1 MNANTSKQQNSPTEH
16 LHEALLLWSRA
27 TPKKQA
33 KALEILRKEPA
44 AKRYPLPA
52 SISDLVETDIR
63 GDAFELV
70 AITKAISEW
79 SANQRVFPIEGAV
92 LDMDVGDMVTLS
104 SMAVQRA
111 QRIVELTNDFE
122 SKVTSIGVQA

>member
-16 LHEALLLWSRA
+16 LYEALLLWSKA
-27 TPKKQA
+27 TPEKQA

-52 SISDLVETDIR
+52 SISDLVENDIR
-63 GDAFELV
+63 DAAFELL
-70 AITKAISEW
+70 AITRAIFAWSTEQKAL
-79 SANQRVFPIEGAV
+79 PIGGGI
-92 LDMDVGDMVTLS
+92 LDMDMGDIVTFS
-104 SMAVQRA
+104 DMAIRRA

>member
-16 LHEALLLWSRA
+16 LHEALLLWSKA
-27 TPKKQA
+27 TPEKQA

-79 SANQRVFPIEGAV
+79 SANQSGFPMG
-92 LDMDVGDMVTLS
+92 VGDIISLS
-104 SMAVQRA
+104 GMAVQRA